1 MAKTKNRI
9 KNMTF
14 QTQPRQMEPLTPL
27 SKSDK
32 YIANLQR
39 YSYKELGQLD
49 EKIPRTTALA

>member
-27 SKSDK
+27 SESDK